1 MSTSGAPITC
11 TFPNGDT
18 HEVEY
23 PPAAQLTVADIR
35 QKLGTLTPYEAEAFR
50 LISMEGE
57 GRELTDAE
65 KTVSPGSQL
74 YVAIRDIQAE
84 RKAAL
89 RKALL
94 AKDHAGCW
102 ARIVP
107 SEDKSPYAMVAREGD
122 VMRLTAVNGPYYSF
136 IGFCKRWDGTHRS
149 DTPDY
154 YLLHESEFSVT
165 WTRSGPRLKGEDLE
179 SDWFMYEEEEEGG
192 DMEEADG
199 PVHA

>member
-1 MSTSGAPITC
+1 MSTPGAPITC

-57 GRELTDAE
+57 GRELTDDE
-65 KTVSPGSQL
+65 KSVSPGSQL

-94 AKDHAGCW
+94 A
-102 ARIVP
+102 R
-107 SEDKSPYAMVAREGD
+107 
-122 VMRLTAVNGPYYSF
+122 
-136 IGFCKRWDGTHRS
+136 
-149 DTPDY
+149 
-154 YLLHESEFSVT
+154 
-165 WTRSGPRLKGEDLE
+165 
-179 SDWFMYEEEEEGG
+179 
-192 DMEEADG
+192 
-199 PVHA
+199 

>member
-18 HEVEY
+18 HEVEH

-57 GRELTDAE
+57 GRELTDDE

-102 ARIVP
+102 ARVVP
-107 SEDKSPYAMVAREGD
+107 CETKSPYPLIAKEGD
-122 VMRLTAVNGPYYSF
+122 VVRLTAVNGPYYSF
-136 IGFCKRWDGTHRS
+136 IGLCKRYDDSHRF
-149 DTPDY
+149 DNPDY

-165 WTRSGPRLKGEDLE
+165 WTRSGPTLEGEDME
-179 SDWFMYEEEEEGG
+179 SDWFMYADQREQEDE
-192 DMEEADG
+192 DMEL
-199 PVHA
+199 